1 MILLP
6 WAALPWLI
14 AFTVLGRCG
23 AAAWRWPAVFA
34 LIALTVG
41 GVNATALLLAGLGP
55 LLWVPYA
62 VWVAREVTVAASR
75 RPRPGASAC

>member
-14 AFTVLGRCG
+14 AFTARSLRGRG
-23 AAAWRWPAVFA
+23 WRWPALFA

-41 GVNATALLLAGLGP
+41 RHQRHAALLAGLGP
-55 LLWVPYA
+55 LLWVPWA
-62 VWVAREVTVAASR
+62 VWVARETTWRQARGRR
-75 RPRPGASAC
+75 RPASAC